1 MQCPC
6 QQDFFVFR
14 ITPSKEKPVPKDHTF
29 KRFLLNRH
37 THLNKLQLSAAGLFK
52 FVYSFVTTRHGTVEN
67 CSNMIFSAL
76 RSFLMVLLSES
87 INGPVSNV

>member
-1 MQCPC
+1 M
-6 QQDFFVFR
+6 
-14 ITPSKEKPVPKDHTF
+14 
-29 KRFLLNRH
+29 LLFNPFSRLMVLKRH

-76 RSFLMVLLSES
+76 RSFLMVLLSEG